1 MHFIDIHTHIYPDMV
16 AEKAAQSIRDFY
28 SLGDHMNGTVDMLL
42 ERGSQAG
49 IERYVVLPVAIRA
62 DRVQSIN
69 NFIHQQTLEH
79 DCFVGF
85 GTVHADMEDIPGEVE
100 RIIGMGLRGIKIH
113 PDCQKFDIDDPKLF
127 PLYDSIQGR
136 IPIILHM
143 GDQRYSHS
151 HPARLRHIMDEFP
164 KLEVIAAHFG
174 GYTVYETARQELQ
187 DTNCIMDVSS
197 SLMFMEP
204 GVAEKYINLYG
215 AERLAFGT
223 DYPLW
228 DPVKEVQRFL
238 DLKITP
244 EQKEQIA
251 WKTAKEFLH
260 L

>member
-28 SLGDHMNGTVDMLL
+28 KIGDTMNGTVQMLL
-42 ERGSQAG
+42 DRGGQVG
-49 IERYVVLPVAIRA
+49 IEKFVALPVAIRA

>member
-28 SLGDHMNGTVDMLL
+28 KIGDTMNGTVQMLL
-42 ERGSQAG
+42 DRGGQVG
-49 IERYVVLPVAIRA
+49 IEKFVALPVAIRA

-79 DCFVGF
+79 ACFVGF
-85 GTVHADMEDIPGEVE
+85 GTVHADMQDIPGEVE

>member
-1 MHFIDIHTHIYPDMV
+1 MHFIDIHTHIYPDVV

-28 SLGDHMNGTVDMLL
+28 KIGDTMNGTVQMLL
-42 ERGSQAG
+42 DRGGQVG
-49 IERYVVLPVAIRA
+49 IEKFVALPVAIRA

-85 GTVHADMEDIPGEVE
+85 GTVHADMQDIPGEVE

>member
-28 SLGDHMNGTVDMLL
+28 KIGDTMNGTVQMLL
-42 ERGSQAG
+42 DRGGQVG
-49 IERYVVLPVAIRA
+49 IEKFVALPVAIRA

-85 GTVHADMEDIPGEVE
+85 GTVHADMQDIPGEVE

-127 PLYDSIQGR
+127 PLYESIQGR

-143 GDQRYSHS
+143 GDQRYNHS
-151 HPARLRHIMDEFP
+151 HPARLRHVMEEFP

-174 GYTVYETARQELQ
+174 GYTVYETAREELQ

>member
-28 SLGDHMNGTVDMLL
+28 KIGDTMNGTVQMLL
-42 ERGSQAG
+42 DRGGQVG
-49 IERYVVLPVAIRA
+49 IEKFVALPVAIRA

-69 NFIHQQTLEH
+69 NFIHQQTLEY

-85 GTVHADMEDIPGEVE
+85 GTVHADMQDIPGEVE

>member
-28 SLGDHMNGTVDMLL
+28 KIGDTMNGTVQMLL
-42 ERGSQAG
+42 DRGGQVG
-49 IERYVVLPVAIRA
+49 IEKFVALPVAIRA

-85 GTVHADMEDIPGEVE
+85 GTVHADMQDIPGEVE

>member
-28 SLGDHMNGTVDMLL
+28 KIGDTMNGTVQMLL
-42 ERGSQAG
+42 DRGGQVG
-49 IERYVVLPVAIRA
+49 IEKFVALPVAIRA

-85 GTVHADMEDIPGEVE
+85 GTVHADMQDIPGEVE

-238 DLKITP
+238 DLNITP

-251 WKTAKEFLH
+251 WKTAQRFLG

>member
-28 SLGDHMNGTVDMLL
+28 KLGDHMNGTVDMLL
-42 ERGSQAG
+42 NRGGQAG
-49 IERYVVLPVAIRA
+49 IDTFVVLPVAIRA

-79 DCFVGF
+79 ACFVGF
-85 GTVHADMEDIPGEVE
+85 GTVHADMEDIPAEVE

-127 PLYDSIQGR
+127 PLYESIQGR

-143 GDQRYSHS
+143 GDQRYNHS

>member
-1 MHFIDIHTHIYPDMV
+1 MRFIDIHTHIYPDMV

-28 SLGDHMNGTVDMLL
+28 KLGDHMNGTVDMLL
-42 ERGSQAG
+42 DHGGQAG
-49 IERYVVLPVAIRA
+49 IDTFVVLPVAIRA

-85 GTVHADMEDIPGEVE
+85 GTVHADMEDIPAEVE

-127 PLYDSIQGR
+127 PLYESIQGR

-143 GDQRYSHS
+143 GDQRYNHS
-151 HPARLRHIMDEFP
+151 HPARLRHVMEEFP

-174 GYTVYETARQELQ
+174 GYTVYETAREELQ

-204 GVAEKYINLYG
+204 GVAEKYINHYG

-228 DPVKEVQRFL
+228 DPVREVQRFL
-238 DLKITP
+238 ELKITP

>member
-28 SLGDHMNGTVDMLL
+28 KIGDTMNGTVQMLL
-42 ERGSQAG
+42 DRGGQVG
-49 IERYVVLPVAIRA
+49 IEKFVALPVAIRA

-85 GTVHADMEDIPGEVE
+85 GTVHADMQDIPGEVE

-228 DPVKEVQRFL
+228 DPAKEVQRFL

>member
-28 SLGDHMNGTVDMLL
+28 KIGDTMNGTVQMLL
-42 ERGSQAG
+42 DRGGQVG
-49 IERYVVLPVAIRA
+49 IEKFVALPVAIRA

-85 GTVHADMEDIPGEVE
+85 GTVHADMQDIPGEVE

-127 PLYDSIQGR
+127 PLYDAIQGR

>member
-1 MHFIDIHTHIYPDMV
+1 
-16 AEKAAQSIRDFY
+16 
-28 SLGDHMNGTVDMLL
+28 
-42 ERGSQAG
+42 
-49 IERYVVLPVAIRA
+49 
-62 DRVQSIN
+62 
-69 NFIHQQTLEH
+69 
-79 DCFVGF
+79 
-85 GTVHADMEDIPGEVE
+85 
-100 RIIGMGLRGIKIH
+100 
-113 PDCQKFDIDDPKLF
+113 
-127 PLYDSIQGR
+127 
-136 IPIILHM
+136 
-143 GDQRYSHS
+143 
-151 HPARLRHIMDEFP
+151 
-164 KLEVIAAHFG
+164 
-174 GYTVYETARQELQ
+174 
-187 DTNCIMDVSS
+187 MDVSS

>member
-28 SLGDHMNGTVDMLL
+28 KIGDTMNGTVQMLL
-42 ERGSQAG
+42 DRGGQVG
-49 IERYVVLPVAIRA
+49 IEKFVALPVAIRA

-79 DCFVGF
+79 ACFVGF
-85 GTVHADMEDIPGEVE
+85 GTVHADMQDIPGEVE

-127 PLYDSIQGR
+127 PLYESIQGR

-143 GDQRYSHS
+143 GDQRYNHS
-151 HPARLRHIMDEFP
+151 HPARLRHVMEEFP

-174 GYTVYETARQELQ
+174 GYTVYETAREELQ

>member
-28 SLGDHMNGTVDMLL
+28 KIGDTMNGTVQMLL
-42 ERGSQAG
+42 DRGGQVG
-49 IERYVVLPVAIRA
+49 IEKFVALPVAIRA

-85 GTVHADMEDIPGEVE
+85 GTVHADMQDIPGEVE
-100 RIIGMGLRGIKIH
+100 RIISMGLRGIKIH

-174 GYTVYETARQELQ
+174 GYTVYEIARQELQ

>member
-28 SLGDHMNGTVDMLL
+28 KIGDTMNGTVQMLL
-42 ERGSQAG
+42 DRGGQVG
-49 IERYVVLPVAIRA
+49 IEKFVALPVAIRA

-85 GTVHADMEDIPGEVE
+85 GTVHADMQDIPGEVE

-174 GYTVYETARQELQ
+174 GYTVYETARRELQ

>member
-28 SLGDHMNGTVDMLL
+28 KIGDTMNGTVQMLL
-42 ERGSQAG
+42 DRGGQVG
-49 IERYVVLPVAIRA
+49 IEKFVALPVAIRA

-85 GTVHADMEDIPGEVE
+85 GTVHADMQDIPGEVE

-174 GYTVYETARQELQ
+174 GYTVYEIAREELQ
-187 DTNCIMDVSS
+187 STNCIMDVSS

>member
-28 SLGDHMNGTVDMLL
+28 KIGDTMNGTVQMLL
-42 ERGSQAG
+42 DRGGQVG
-49 IERYVVLPVAIRA
+49 IEKFVALPVAIRA

-127 PLYDSIQGR
+127 PLYDAIQGR

>member
-28 SLGDHMNGTVDMLL
+28 KIGDTMNGTVQMLL
-42 ERGSQAG
+42 DRGGQVG
-49 IERYVVLPVAIRA
+49 IEKFVALPVAIRA

-85 GTVHADMEDIPGEVE
+85 GTVHADMQDIPGEVE

-174 GYTVYETARQELQ
+174 GYTVYEIARQELQ